1 MHNWYEMKP
10 LRILVCILCTFAVLG
25 VVCLLGAGKSSLV
38 RIPTLASVLS
48 LPQPMADSLLAKAK
62 EVDTSAVVAD
72 TLTQAQTMAK
82 NDSVPTRPRH
92 TTLPQSLPQTKLY
105 LPLFYQALSE
115 SGSQAVRV
123 VHLGDSQIEEDRI
136 SMQLR
141 YRLQERFGGGGVGLL
156 PMVQTIPTFTVKQ
169 RIEQDGHPL
178 PYTAVKRY
186 LAYGP
191 SAMRMKSGNRY
202 GPMSQVACINEP
214 IDVSLELLRE
224 KVPTYNYDRIRV
236 LCSDSIHVAL
246 IPDSLE
252 RQRFV
257 LQDPPTDSLG
267 LQPTMRQVVI
277 VLDTLRRNVLLR
289 LSGEGDV
296 YGLSLE
302 TATGLQVDNIPMRGA
317 AGTHFTAVDIEPFA
331 AYFRTTNTRLVIMQ
345 FGGNAMPSLSSRGA
359 VERYTAAMR
368 QQIQYLMSV
377 APDASLLFIGP
388 ADMITTIDGEQQSY
402 PMLPYLD
409 KCLAAM
415 VEEENGAYY
424 SLFRLMGG
432 AGSMFHWRDVGLAGD
447 DMIHFTRAGARK
459 VGDLLAKQLLE
470 DYDYVV
476 ESQKPKVESQD
487 TTTQYLN
494 DSINE

>member
-1 MHNWYEMKP
+1 MMKP
-10 LRILVCILCTFAVLG
+10 LRILVCLLCTFAVLG
-25 VVCLLGAGKSSLV
+25 IVCLLGAGKSSFI

-48 LPQPMADSLLAKAK
+48 LPQLVADSMLAEAEMPDTLLA
-62 EVDTSAVVAD
+62 VAD
-72 TLTQAQTMAK
+72 TLPQASAMVQ
-82 NDSVPTRPRH
+82 NDSVSAKPRH
-92 TTLPQSLPQTKLY
+92 TTLPPSLPQTKLY
-105 LPLFYQALSE
+105 LPLFYQALGE
-115 SGSQAVRV
+115 AGSQTVRV

-156 PMVQTIPTFTVKQ
+156 PVVQTIPTFTVKQ
-169 RIEQDGHPL
+169 RIEQDGHQL
-178 PYTAVKRY
+178 PYTFVKRY

-191 SAMRMKSGNRY
+191 SAMRRKDNNRY
-202 GPMSQVACINEP
+202 GPMSQVAYISEP
-214 IDVSLELLRE
+214 IDVTLELHRE

-236 LCSDSIHVAL
+236 LCSDSIRVAL
-246 IPDSLE
+246 VPDSLE
-252 RQRFV
+252 QQRFV
-257 LQDPPTDSLG
+257 LQEQPADSLG
-267 LQPTMRQVVI
+267 MQPAMRQVVI
-277 VLDTLRRNVLLR
+277 VLDTLRRNMMLR

-296 YGLSLE
+296 YGISLE

-317 AGTHFTAVDIEPFA
+317 AGTNFTTMDLEPFA
-331 AYFRTTNTRLVIMQ
+331 AYFRHTNTRLLIMQ

-359 VERYTAAMR
+359 VERYTAAMQ

-377 APDASLLFIGP
+377 APEASLLFIGP
-388 ADMITTIDGEQQSY
+388 SDMITTIDGEQQSY

-415 VEEENGAYY
+415 VEEQGGAYY

-470 DYDYVV
+470 DYDAAF
-476 ESQKPKVESQD
+476 
-487 TTTQYLN
+487 
-494 DSINE
+494 

>member
-1 MHNWYEMKP
+1 MKP

-48 LPQPMADSLLAKAK
+48 LPQPVADSLLAEAE

-169 RIEQDGHPL
+169 RIEQDGHQL
-178 PYTAVKRY
+178 PYTSVKRY

-214 IDVSLELLRE
+214 IEVGLELLRE

-331 AYFRTTNTRLVIMQ
+331 AYFRATNTRLVIMQ

-368 QQIQYLMSV
+368 QQIQYLMSA

-494 DSINE
+494 DSINEQMVNE